1 MTPARSPKPLPD
13 ATASV
18 AHFMT
23 ALEHPHKAG
32 IETLRQA
39 ILAADTRIT
48 EEIKWNAP
56 SFKWQDHF
64 LTFKLFPPKHIQL
77 IFHVGAKP
85 LVPPRAFTL
94 DLPAAAVKWAAPDR
108 CVLTITDSQQAAAMA
123 PLVAQAVRQW
133 LGQLS

>member
-1 MTPARSPKPLPD
+1 MTPARSPSRPVD
-13 ATASV
+13 DTSSV
-18 AHFMT
+18 AVFMT
-23 ALEHPHKAG
+23 ALEHPHKPG

-39 ILAADTRIT
+39 ILAADARIT
-48 EEIKWNAP
+48 EAIKWNAP
-56 SFKWQDHF
+56 SFQLQDHF

-85 LVPPRAFTL
+85 LVPPRSFTL

-133 LGQLS
+133 LGQLA